1 MNWLFPTSA
10 KVIILYL
17 VVYYEHN
24 YIFNQT
30 FNFVTQHLDT
40 SIHILEFNILLGFDE
55 TKCFTDKLISKFV
68 NFKPCTN
75 QITKLDSVLDLYDNP
90 IYPIVTLLKI
100 NFNFIFVEL
109 CTSVT
114 NHLANYCIA
123 FFDR

>member
-17 VVYYEHN
+17 IVYYEQN
-24 YIFNQT
+24 YIVNQT
-30 FNFVTQHLDT
+30 FNFLTQHLDT
-40 SIHILEFNILLGFDE
+40 SIHILEFYILLGFDE
-55 TKCFTDKLISKFV
+55 TKCFRDKLISKFV

-75 QITKLDSVLDLYDNP
+75 QITKLDSVLDLYDP

-114 NHLANYCIA
+114 II
-123 FFDR
+123 

>member
-10 KVIILYL
+10 KVIILNL
-17 VVYYEHN
+17 IVFYEQN
-24 YIFNQT
+24 YIVNQT
-30 FNFVTQHLDT
+30 FNFLTQHLDT

-75 QITKLDSVLDLYDNP
+75 QIPKLDSVLDLYDNP
-90 IYPIVTLLKI
+90 IYPIITLLKI
-100 NFNFIFVEL
+100 NFKFIFVEL